1 MGINR
6 SKTLQGKVERA
17 EEKHHEQ
24 NAGRKGKETVDK
36 SGNIYVK
43 KKKKLQEKNRTF
55 LEVSEKRASD
65 KRGKIYGNLRE
76 KMRKKKNYTG
86 HEKKMLK

>member
-36 SGNIYVK
+36 SGNIYVNKRKNYK
-43 KKKKLQEKNRTF
+43 KKTEHFWKFQRKGHQIKEEKF
-55 LEVSEKRASD
+55 ME
-65 KRGKIYGNLRE
+65 I
-76 KMRKKKNYTG
+76 
-86 HEKKMLK
+86 

>member
-36 SGNIYVK
+36 SGNIYV
-43 KKKKLQEKNRTF
+43 N
-55 LEVSEKRASD
+55 KR
-65 KRGKIYGNLRE
+65 
-76 KMRKKKNYTG
+76 
-86 HEKKMLK
+86 